1 MMLVKFLVGGL
12 FIGVVFVIDRVVLS
26 IVVGDYG
33 SIFVG
38 GFFVCYVVFVV
49 LDCIQVLNLSF

>member
-1 MMLVKFLVGGL
+1 MMMFVKFLVGGF
-12 FIGVVFVIDRVVLS
+12 FIGVVLVIEVVVFI

-38 GFFVCYVVFVV
+38 GFFVC
-49 LDCIQVLNLSF
+49 